1 MEVAYSA
8 LTLWYNSPRYFGH
21 SQCLCIPFRNDK
33 VGLNHTD
40 FVVAEL
46 VGMSIPHA
54 PFLPFFA
61 LALNYH
67 KGLGFACLIAQGA
80 C

>member
-1 MEVAYSA
+1 MGKLHTEPLLCGIIARA
-8 LTLWYNSPRYFGH
+8 ILAH

-33 VGLNHTD
+33 DGLNHTN

-61 LALNYH
+61 LALNCH
-67 KGLGFACLIAQGA
+67 KGLGCVCLMA
-80 C
+80 

>member
-1 MEVAYSA
+1 MWKLHTEPLLCGIIA
-8 LTLWYNSPRYFGH
+8 RYFGH